1 MNVVIHTTRARA
13 DVLTAIVEQEIEYAR
28 GQLDRTGL
36 KLIVD
41 DALAGLLAD
50 LKTNVPAPPLVTDED
65 LHEYPEPEHKNGKA
79 KVKQT
84 KPLKKALALLDDGA
98 WHSREDMIAAGIAK
112 GTVTGLTRSMHAH
125 GLIDT
130 RGGRYHRQWRLKV
143 VA

>member
-28 GQLDRTGL
+28 QQLERTGL

-50 LKTNVPAPPLVTDED
+50 LKTNVPAPLVTEED
-65 LHEYPEPEHKNGKA
+65 LLDYPEPEHKNGKA
-79 KVKQT
+79 KLKQT

-98 WHSREDMIAAGIAK
+98 WHSREDLIAAGIAK
-112 GTVTGLTRSMHAH
+112 GTITGLTRSMHAH

-143 VA
+143 AA

>member
-13 DVLTAIVEQEIEYAR
+13 DALTAIVEQEIEYAR
-28 GQLDRTGL
+28 RQLDRTGL
-36 KLIVD
+36 QLIVN

-50 LKTNVPAPPLVTDED
+50 LKTNVPAPLVTEED
-65 LHEYPEPEHKNGKA
+65 LIDHPEPEHKNGKA
-79 KVKQT
+79 NRKQT

-125 GLIDT
+125 GLIET

-143 VA
+143 VE